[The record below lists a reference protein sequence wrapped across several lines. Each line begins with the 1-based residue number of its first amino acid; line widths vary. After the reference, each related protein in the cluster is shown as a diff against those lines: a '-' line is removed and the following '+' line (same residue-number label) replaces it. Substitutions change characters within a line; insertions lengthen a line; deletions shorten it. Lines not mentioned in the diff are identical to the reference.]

1 MASDYS
7 IEELLLDEDFIE
19 FCLHPES
26 ANSRKWEQLIENK
39 AIDRDTVAEARSILN
54 LLSPGLS
61 SSEISE
67 EVMKLKS
74 IIDVINKE
82 SIANNSET
90 GNDTP
95 EKKTIEQDS
104 GLWISW

>member
-26 ANSRKWEQLIENK
+26 AKSRKWKQLIENK
-39 AIDRDTVAEARSILN
+39 VIDRDIVAEARSILN

-61 SSEISE
+61 AAEISE

-74 IIDVINKE
+74 IIDVDKKE
-82 SIANNSET
+82 SSTNNLEA
-90 GNDTP
+90 GN
-95 EKKTIEQDS
+95 I
-104 GLWISW
+104 